1 MGPIPI
7 LGISSIISLDIMADA
22 TEKGASKEAPFF
34 IAARKRGFFRAQRAR
49 GVYAAR
55 KGCSFFA
62 PIGRRGFNRSAAAL
76 HPFSRASAGGGAAC
90 APQHPRGP
98 FSHVREWPPWTPK
111 RTRGE
116 GPSTPDIGSLDLE
129 GLRSLRNQ
137 VRCTWLRHGSSA
149 IRYVLQPRLTVVRRE

>member
-90 APQHPRGP
+90 APRHQRGYSLFEENTPFESPRERRGASLP
-98 FSHVREWPPWTPK
+98 RPPTLSVWGLKNCSACGIGCGVHGFAMNFLRVATSCN
-111 RTRGE
+111 RTLL
-116 GPSTPDIGSLDLE
+116 S
-129 GLRSLRNQ
+129 
-137 VRCTWLRHGSSA
+137 
-149 IRYVLQPRLTVVRRE
+149 

>member
-1 MGPIPI
+1 MGLIPI

-90 APQHPRGP
+90 APRHQRGYSLFEENTP
-98 FSHVREWPPWTPK
+98 FESPEK
-111 RTRGE
+111 DE
-116 GPSTPDIGSLDLE
+116 GRPPSTPDIAGLWLE
-129 GLRSLRNQ
+129 ELLSLRNR
-137 VRCTWLRHGSSA
+137 VRCTWLRHEFSA
-149 IRYVLQPRLTVVRRE
+149 SRYVLQSRLTVVRRV

>member
-1 MGPIPI
+1 MGLIPI

-62 PIGRRGFNRSAAAL
+62 PIGRRGFNRSAVAL

-90 APQHPRGP
+90 APRHQRGYSLFEENAPFESPRERRGA
-98 FSHVREWPPWTPK
+98 SPPRPPTLPVWGLK
-111 RTRGE
+111 NCSACG
-116 GPSTPDIGSLDLE
+116 IGCGVHGFAMNL
-129 GLRSLRNQ
+129 LRVATSCNRAL
-137 VRCTWLRHGSSA
+137 LS
-149 IRYVLQPRLTVVRRE
+149 

>member
-1 MGPIPI
+1 MGLIPI

-55 KGCSFFA
+55 KGYSFFA
-62 PIGRRGFNRSAAAL
+62 PMGRRGFNRSAAAL

-90 APQHPRGP
+90 APRHQRGYSLFEENTPFESPRE
-98 FSHVREWPPWTPK
+98 R
-111 RTRGE
+111 RGI
-116 GPSTPDIGSLDLE
+116 PSTPDIAGLGLE
-129 GLRSLRNQ
+129 ELLSLRNR
-137 VRCTWLRHGSSA
+137 VRCTWLRHESSA
-149 IRYVLQPRLTVVRRE
+149 SRYVLQPRLTVVRRV

>member
-1 MGPIPI
+1 
-7 LGISSIISLDIMADA
+7 MADA

-90 APQHPRGP
+90 APLKYPLIFTVCDALIINKIDVLPYFDFDMEKVVEYAHMRN
-98 FSHVREWPPWTPK
+98 PK
-111 RTRGE
+111 LKIFPLSAKTGE
-116 GPSTPDIGSLDLE
+116 GVDAWCNW
-129 GLRSLRNQ
+129 LREQ
-137 VRCTWLRHGSSA
+137 VRAWNG
-149 IRYVLQPRLTVVRRE
+149 

>member
-1 MGPIPI
+1 MVPIPI

-76 HPFSRASAGGGAAC
+76 HPFSRASAGGERRARRNTKG
-90 APQHPRGP
+90 GIL
-98 FSHVREWPPWTPK
+98 FSKRIPPLNPPEK
-111 RTRGE
+111 DE
-116 GPSTPDIGSLDLE
+116 GRPPSTPDIAGLGLE
-129 GLRSLRNQ
+129 ELLSLRNR
-137 VRCTWLRHGSSA
+137 VRCTWLRHESSA
-149 IRYVLQPRLTVVRRE
+149 SRYVSQPRLTIVRRE